1 MLYIHDFLM
10 NLQSGRKCYI
20 FHSIKTNGYEGVA
33 LDILTLC
40 IWSLP
45 RAGPWYKPSMWLF
58 RATAVRWGATWSER
72 YRGSSSH
79 LNILSPAR
87 AAMSFICN
95 LKSIF
100 SFFYLT
106 FETFGENRTAEWQ
119 HLCSKSNLTKFHFRL
134 VFYTYLLLY
143 SYPIS
148 STKTVHSHD
157 WRSVFTRDLKFF
169 KKQTSNF
176 QHLT

>member
-1 MLYIHDFLM
+1 MDMH
-10 NLQSGRKCYI
+10 CYAETPCNSEKPRRTLKLLPALSP
-20 FHSIKTNGYEGVA
+20 HEGEFRV
-33 LDILTLC
+33 
-40 IWSLP
+40 
-45 RAGPWYKPSMWLF
+45 GPWHKPSMWLF

-79 LNILSPAR
+79 LNILRSAR

-95 LKSIF
+95 VKSIF

-119 HLCSKSNLTKFHFRL
+119 HLCSKSNLTKFNFRL

-157 WRSVFTRDLKFF
+157 WRCVFTRDLKFF

-176 QHLT
+176 QHLA